1 MHYNIVKKAS
11 RPYLEEMH
19 NKAHEMPEVW
29 NCINILQKTP
39 FKVNKAVLQVARSV
53 WDKGL
58 TVGKLPSK
66 YKEEIPPK
74 PFDIDTNI
82 EARKEWSKLKRLIC
96 DANETK
102 DSKILLTKSIFEIA
116 EDYEKQPRVF
126 FPGQFDW
133 RGRYYYVPQ
142 FFNCQNNDLARGLLL
157 FANGK
162 PLGTDEALC
171 KLAIHGANTFGEADK
186 DTLENRVKWVE
197 DNQQRIIDTAN
208 DPHNH
213 YDFWGKC
220 SEPFQF
226 LAFCFEWRDF
236 VKFGETSDFVTHLP
250 CYSDCT
256 NSGLQIFSALLADE
270 RGGQAT
276 NLIPGDKPEDVYR
289 EVADETKR
297 LLEQK
302 EDSVLKD
309 MLLEYDIDRYAVK
322 KLTMCVVYALTKFK
336 GREYIEEY
344 FKENE
349 EDGIPIPFSTDR
361 NKMKDVPTLNQAT
374 SYLNR
379 LVWEALENVIKKSRE
394 AMSWLQKVTRLVSKN
409 NVPITWTTPTG
420 FIVQMIC
427 PVKTPKRIN
436 TNMGEKIWR
445 PNANKGKGAWV
456 DDIRKTT
463 MLVDDNSK
471 VDGDKAAN
479 TISSCFVHSLD
490 ASVLQRAVCKAKEAG
505 VTNFACIHD
514 SFGVLAPDVAQMGTS
529 LRESFVSIFQDK
541 NLLEDF
547 KTEII
552 DQVKKDDRNKIPTVP
567 SKGNLDVSGVINSDY
582 FCS

>member
-1 MHYNIVKKAS
+1 MYNSLVKKAS

-19 NKAHEMPEVW
+19 NRAHEMPEVW
-29 NCINILQKTP
+29 KCVNTLQKTP

-58 TVGKLPSK
+58 TIGKIPSK
-66 YKEEIPPK
+66 FKEEIPPK
-74 PFDIDTNI
+74 PHDIDTNT
-82 EARKEWSKLKRLIC
+82 EARKAWSRTKRVIC
-96 DANETK
+96 DANETRE
-102 DSKILLTKSIFEIA
+102 SKILLTKSIFEIA
-116 EDYEKQPRVF
+116 EEYEKHPKIF
-126 FPGQFDW
+126 FPQQYDW
-133 RGRYYYVPQ
+133 RSRIYAVPQ
-142 FFNCQNNDLARGLLL
+142 FFQCQNNDLARGLLL

-162 PLGTDEALC
+162 PLGSNDALQ

-186 DTLENRVKWVE
+186 DTLDNRLKWVL
-197 DNQQRIIDTAN
+197 DNQKYILDTAN
-208 DPHNH
+208 DPHSH

-250 CYSDCT
+250 CYNDCT

-270 RGGQAT
+270 RGGKAT
-276 NLIPGDKPEDVYR
+276 NLVPGNKPEDVYR
-289 EVADETKR
+289 EVADETTR
-297 LLEQK
+297 LLMQK

-309 MLLEYDIDRYAVK
+309 MLLEYGIDRYTVK
-322 KLTMCVVYALTKFK
+322 KHTMCVVYALTKFK
-336 GREYIEEY
+336 GIEYIESY
-344 FKENE
+344 FKDNE
-349 EDGIPIPFSTDR
+349 EDGVPIPFSTDR
-361 NKMKDVPTLNQAT
+361 NKIEGIPSLAKAS
-374 SYLNR
+374 SYLNNI
-379 LVWEALENVIKKSRE
+379 VWDALENVIEKSRE
-394 AMSWLQKVTRLVSKN
+394 AMDWLQKVTRLVAKN

-445 PNANKGKGAWV
+445 PKLNKYV

-463 MLVDDNSK
+463 MLVDDTSRID
-471 VDGDKAAN
+471 VDKASN

-490 ASVLQRAVCKAKEAG
+490 AAVLQRAVCKAKDAG
-505 VTNFACIHD
+505 VDSFACIHD
-514 SFGVLAPDVAQMGTS
+514 SFGVLAPDVEQMGIS
-529 LRESFVSIFQDK
+529 LRESFVNIFDRK

-547 KTEII
+547 KTEIL
-552 DQVKKDDRNKIPTVP
+552 DQVKKSDRAKIPEVP
-567 SKGNLDVSGVINSDY
+567 KKGTLDVSKLINSDY